1 VSDFKGFPAG
11 RVRMTSVPDPFF
23 SELLPQIDHLAEL
36 KVTLYCIC
44 AVDQQEGNI
53 RYVQKAD
60 LLADAKF
67 MQGVE
72 GESGLDDALE
82 RAVKRGSLLK
92 AEPVSGVDEV
102 YFLNSPRGRAAA
114 KACALG
120 QWSPQSGGRIP
131 AALADERPN
140 IFKLYEEN
148 IGPLT
153 PLLVDTL
160 KDAENE
166 YPQEWI
172 EEAFHAA
179 VERNARNWRYI
190 VSILKAWQEK
200 GRDGTHRPDSEK
212 ERRRYV
218 EGELSDFIE
227 H

>member
-1 VSDFKGFPAG
+1 
-11 RVRMTSVPDPFF
+11 MTAVPDTFF

-36 KVTLYCIC
+36 KVTLYCLW

-53 RYVQKAD
+53 RFVQRVD

-67 MQGVE
+67 MEGLE
-72 GESGLDDALE
+72 GEAGLDDGLE
-82 RAVKRGSLLK
+82 RAIQRGTLLK
-92 AEPVSGVDEV
+92 VEPSSGAAEV

-114 KACALG
+114 KACAMG
-120 QWSPQSGGRIP
+120 KWSPQSGGRIP

-140 IFKLYEEN
+140 IFRLYEEN

-160 KDAENE
+160 KDAEKE

-172 EEAFHAA
+172 DEAFRAA
-179 VERNARNWRYI
+179 VERNARSWRYI
-190 VSILKAWQEK
+190 ESILKAWQEK